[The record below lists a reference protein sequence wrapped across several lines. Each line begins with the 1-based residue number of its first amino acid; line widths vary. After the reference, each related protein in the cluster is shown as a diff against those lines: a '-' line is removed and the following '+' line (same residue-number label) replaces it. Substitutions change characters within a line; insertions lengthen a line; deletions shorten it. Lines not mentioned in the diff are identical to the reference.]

1 MNNSILKDNG
11 YQTII
16 SEFWENWKLQKGNF
30 INLSMW
36 WDIGKKRIKSL
47 IIDYCKEK
55 RRTERTYIQHLKRI
69 EKHLTH
75 LSELGQMGDT
85 TELFNIQDK
94 IKEYEYKQLNGA
106 RIRAKVQEI
115 EQGERCTSYFVN
127 LEKQRANNK
136 QMNSLLTED
145 GTLVETQDE
154 ILKETTNFYK
164 RLYTPEKTDDL
175 AQDYLL
181 NKLKQNLT
189 DEDKDSIEGEITLT
203 EILIAIKALANE
215 KSPGYDGLT
224 AEFYKTFS
232 SVIGNDLV
240 DVINNGFQKGELSIT
255 MRRG

>member
-1 MNNSILKDNG
+1 MD
-11 YQTII
+11 
-16 SEFWENWKLQKGNF
+16 
-30 INLSMW
+30 
-36 WDIGKKRIKSL
+36 
-47 IIDYCKEK
+47 
-55 RRTERTYIQHLKRI
+55 
-69 EKHLTH
+69 
-75 LSELGQMGDT
+75 DT

-115 EQGERCTSYFVN
+115 EQGERCRPTSYFVN
-127 LEKQRANNK
+127 LEKQRANK

-145 GTLVETQDE
+145 GTLVE

-164 RLYTPEKTDDL
+164 RLYTSEKTDDL

-203 EILIAIKALANE
+203 DILIAIKSVANA
-215 KSPGYDGLT
+215 KSPGCDGLT

-255 MRRG
+255 MRRGGGGGGGDRFNSKRGGGGRKNFSKIGDRYRY